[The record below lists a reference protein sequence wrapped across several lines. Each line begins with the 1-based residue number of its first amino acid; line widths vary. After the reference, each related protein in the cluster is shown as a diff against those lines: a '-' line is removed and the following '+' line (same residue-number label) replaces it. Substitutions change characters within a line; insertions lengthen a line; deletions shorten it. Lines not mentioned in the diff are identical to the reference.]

1 MSFHPNDVARRART
15 ASVFIVG
22 AFTLLLANFFRA
34 QVLQSAEYVLKS
46 EENRLRE
53 VPLPA
58 PRGII
63 YDRNGKVIAENLPG
77 YSVSILSPTA
87 DSLRASLRRLG
98 GTIPITPDQI
108 EAAVRRFR
116 RAPNR
121 PTVVLP
127 DAPFDVV
134 SVLEEHRVEFPGL
147 IIQSTPKRYYPDGN
161 IVAPLVGYTG
171 EINEA
176 ELADKEY
183 RDLGYKAGQQIGKG
197 GLERQYETELRGR
210 EGTRF
215 VEVDARGRVVRE
227 GGAARPDILPEA
239 AQPLHTN
246 IDLDLQRYAAS
257 VMGDSLMGG
266 VIAMEPNTGAVL
278 ALYSNPTFDPNR
290 FIGGIPAQYWKEL
303 NDDPRHPMYNKVI
316 QGFYPPASTWKLA
329 TSVIALEN
337 GVVRPDDRMPVPC
350 SGGFWYG
357 RYFRC
362 WERTGHGNVN
372 LQQAIEKSCDVYFYQ
387 LGLKIGLT
395 RLLAGGVHLGFDK
408 RSGIDLPNEQRS
420 RFPSGVQYYND
431 RYGPRGWTNA
441 VVLNL
446 SIGQGENS
454 QTVANMAK
462 FYTALATDGHA
473 AKPEIVKRNPERERL
488 FALPDAQ
495 MRLLRTAMSNVTTA
509 RGTAAS
515 AAIEGIVF
523 AGKTGTA
530 QNHMDATRDHAW
542 FVGFAPADDPKIV
555 VSVFVEYGEHGY
567 IAARV
572 ASRIAARYLKGAPTD
587 SAAAARAPVA
597 AARPPAPDTA
607 RVAAGGPE

>member
-1 MSFHPNDVARRART
+1 M
-15 ASVFIVG
+15 
-22 AFTLLLANFFRA
+22 
-34 QVLQSAEYVLKS
+34 
-46 EENRLRE
+46 
-53 VPLPA
+53 
-58 PRGII
+58 
-63 YDRNGKVIAENLPG
+63 
-77 YSVSILSPTA
+77 
-87 DSLRASLRRLG
+87 
-98 GTIPITPDQI
+98 
-108 EAAVRRFR
+108 
-116 RAPNR
+116 
-121 PTVVLP
+121 
-127 DAPFDVV
+127 
-134 SVLEEHRVEFPGL
+134 
-147 IIQSTPKRYYPDGN
+147 
-161 IVAPLVGYTG
+161 
-171 EINEA
+171 
-176 ELADKEY
+176 
-183 RDLGYKAGQQIGKG
+183 
-197 GLERQYETELRGR
+197 
-210 EGTRF
+210 
-215 VEVDARGRVVRE
+215 
-227 GGAARPDILPEA
+227 
-239 AQPLHTN
+239 
-246 IDLDLQRYAAS
+246 
-257 VMGDSLMGG
+257 
-266 VIAMEPNTGAVL
+266 
-278 ALYSNPTFDPNR
+278 
-290 FIGGIPAQYWKEL
+290 
-303 NDDPRHPMYNKVI
+303 I

-372 LQQAIEKSCDVYFYQ
+372 LQQAIEKSCDVFFYQ

-420 RFPSGVQYYND
+420 RFPQSVQYYND

-473 AKPEIVKRNPERERL
+473 AKPEIVKRNPERERV

-515 AAIEGIVF
+515 AAIEGVVF

-530 QNHMDATRDHAW
+530 QNHVDATRDHAW

-555 VSVFVEYGEHGY
+555 VSVFVEFGEHGY
-567 IAARV
+567 VAARV
-572 ASRIAARYLKGAPTD
+572 ASRIAARFLKGAPTD
-587 SAAAARAPVA
+587 SAAAPRTPVA
-597 AARPPAPDTA
+597 AAPARA
-607 RVAAGGPE
+607 AVVASAGGGPE